1 MEGSVVG
8 ERSGRISLSE
18 VVADCV
24 KRWFKDALKE
34 AKTGDINMQVL
45 VSQMY
50 YSGYGVPRDAQ
61 KGLLGLGMV
70 LDFGGLKLTSNQ
82 TIRPCLLL
90 SLLLRN
96 SSNENS
102 EHGRVWLTKASRTRS
117 SVWKVGD
124 KHPGY
129 NASDSDSDELKE
141 DS

>member
-1 MEGSVVG
+1 MESSVVG
-8 ERSGRISLSE
+8 ERSGRVPLSE

-24 KRWFKDALKE
+24 KRWFRDALKE

-61 KGLLGLGMV
+61 K
-70 LDFGGLKLTSNQ
+70 
-82 TIRPCLLL
+82 
-90 SLLLRN
+90 
-96 SSNENS
+96 
-102 EHGRVWLTKASRTRS
+102 GRVWLTKASRTRS